1 LRPLKIVS
9 KNEKMK
15 TVVNALVEA
24 FPPLMNILLLLLMFI
39 LVFAIM
45 GLQLLKG
52 ALGSCNNDDY
62 ETILMK

>member
-1 LRPLKIVS
+1 
-9 KNEKMK
+9 MK

-24 FPPLMNILLLLLMFI
+24 FPPLMNIFLLLMMFM
-39 LVFAIM
+39 LVFAIL